1 MKKMLDLL
9 SAEVAKAFVEAGY
22 DEKYA
27 RVRLSNRPDLCEYQC
42 NGAMAAAKEYHKAPI
57 MIANAVVEAM
67 QGSEVFGEVQ
77 AVNPGFINMKVNNEY
92 LSQYLNG
99 MEKDERMGCEKAEN
113 PKTIMIDYGGPN
125 VAKPLHVGHLRSAII
140 GESVKR
146 IARFAGHKVIG
157 DVHLGDWGLQMG
169 LIITELRERKP
180 ELVYFDEAYEGEY
193 PAEAPF
199 TISELEE
206 IYPTASGKSKQDEA
220 YKEAA
225 MQATYELQHG
235 RRGYQALLKHILN
248 VSVTDLKRNYAN
260 LKVDFDLWKGESDA
274 QPYIPDMVQKMKDGG
289 YAYVSDNALVVDV
302 KEDTDTKEVPPCML
316 LKSDGASLYT
326 TTDLATIVE
335 RMKLYNPDEII
346 YVVDK
351 RQEMHFIQVFRCAR
365 KCGLVTDKTE
375 LKFLGFGTMN
385 GKDGKPFK
393 TRDGGVMRL
402 EYLLKDINEEM
413 LKKIQESR
421 PMEEKEAEET
431 AKIVGLSAVKYGD
444 LSNQA
449 SKDYIFDVE
458 RFTSSEGNTGPYI
471 LYTIVRIKSILRK
484 YEESGKKAGEGKI
497 GAGRSDSEKALQL
510 ELSKFNSVMETA
522 FEECAPH
529 KICAYIYD
537 LANAFNKFYH
547 ETKILATD
555 DMEAQSS
562 WISLLLLTRRV
573 LETCIDVLGFEA
585 PEKMYDEES
594 SYISVCL

>member
-9 SAEVAKAFVEAGY
+9 SAEVAKAFAEAGY

-27 RVRLSNRPDLCEYQC
+27 RVSLSNRPDLCEYQC

-421 PMEEKEAEET
+421 PMEEKEAEES
-431 AKIVGLSAVKYGD
+431 AKIVGLSEVKYGD

-585 PEKMYDEES
+585 PEKM
-594 SYISVCL
+594 